1 MLRLY
6 NPWGGSTGGDPVLI
20 LHTDVEFTN
29 VFKQIIGFSL
39 NLWTVLIQSGERHF
53 LLLV

>member
-1 MLRLY
+1 MLRVC

-20 LHTDVEFTN
+20 LQTDVEFTN